1 MPKQAV
7 FIVNTGADGSAEAFS
22 PPQLSGP
29 VKSIEYITDG
39 RIPYEAGASFKFTG
53 ETSGAAV
60 LEVEGVQGRATWDA
74 SGVLDNERLRVAI
87 TNGGKGRSGSFVV
100 TTE

>member
-22 PPQLSGP
+22 PPKLSGP

-39 RIPYEAGASFKFTG
+39 RIPYDAGASFTFTG
-53 ETSGAAV
+53 ETSKAEVLAV
-60 LEVEGVQGRATWDA
+60 ESVDGRAKWDA
-74 SGVLDNERLRVAI
+74 SGVLANERVKVVIA
-87 TNGGKGRSGSFVV
+87 NGGKGKSGSFVV

>member
-22 PPQLSGP
+22 PPKLNGQ
-29 VKSIEYITDG
+29 VKSIVYITDG
-39 RIPYEAGASFKFTG
+39 RIPYDAGATFVFTG

-60 LEVEGVQGRATWDA
+60 LTVESVDGRATWDA
-74 SGVLDNERLRVAI
+74 AGVLKDERLKVAI
-87 TNGGKGRSGSFVV
+87 TNGGKGKSGSFVV